1 MRKISAM
8 KNALSSANNAQTARM
23 AFLGVKMRRRRRETF
38 FVKNAL
44 TVAQSTFTEDN
55 ALTGAKSLL

>member
-8 KNALSSANNAQTARM
+8 KNALSSANNAQMARM

-38 FVKNAL
+38 FVKNAS